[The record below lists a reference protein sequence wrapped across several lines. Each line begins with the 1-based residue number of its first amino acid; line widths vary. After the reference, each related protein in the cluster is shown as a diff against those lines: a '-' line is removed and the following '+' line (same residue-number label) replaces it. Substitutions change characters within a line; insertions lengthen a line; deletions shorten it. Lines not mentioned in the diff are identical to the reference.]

1 MEKVSTP
8 GLDYSFYV
16 VLVRV
21 VNGICTP
28 DHPVSG
34 WTMNLCSI
42 ARLKSWGQ
50 ITVVIMMAVGS
61 GTAVRSTKGCFP
73 NATKRVRRVAFLF
86 CTLFNKF
93 KNFE

>member
-21 VNGICTP
+21 VNGICIP

-50 ITVVIMMAVGS
+50 ITVVINDGS
-61 GTAVRSTKGCFP
+61 WFWNSCEKHERLLS
-73 NATKRVRRVAFLF
+73 KRNEA
-86 CTLFNKF
+86 CEEGTLFNKF
-93 KNFE
+93 KNCE

>member
-1 MEKVSTP
+1 MEKVP
-8 GLDYSFYV
+8 ILGLDCRFHV
-16 VLVRV
+16 VPVRV
-21 VNGICTP
+21 VNGICIP
-28 DHPVSG
+28 DHPVSD
-34 WTMNLCSI
+34 WAINLCSI
-42 ARLKSWGQ
+42 AGLKSWGQ

-73 NATKRVRRVAFLF
+73 NVTKRVRRVVFLF